1 MLLAV
6 LMSTFFVLLRVLGP
20 PASSTTQHST
30 IAMLVMNMLPGR
42 SRLTTDGSVAQM
54 VLVDGCLEGMVGD
67 EGLVAQLA
75 VGLGTCAIAD
85 MMR

>member
-1 MLLAV
+1 
-6 LMSTFFVLLRVLGP
+6 
-20 PASSTTQHST
+20 
-30 IAMLVMNMLPGR
+30 MLVMNMLPGR

-75 VGLGTCAIAD
+75 VGLGTGAIAD